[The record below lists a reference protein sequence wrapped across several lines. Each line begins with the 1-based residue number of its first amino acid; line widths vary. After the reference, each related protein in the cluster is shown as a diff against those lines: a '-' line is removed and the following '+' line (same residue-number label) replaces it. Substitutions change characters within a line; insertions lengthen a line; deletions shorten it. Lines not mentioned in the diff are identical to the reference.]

1 MLWLKAGASIFKRL
15 EKRFGGMSVRV
26 IQDRLNSYGCVSAI
40 EEDQALREITQEIV
54 LAALGRTDFFDKASF
69 QGGTCLRTF
78 HGVNRFSEDLD
89 FSLKKPGKNFELGG
103 YFKIVEKDLGAFGYQ
118 IKVDDRSTVDEVV
131 KKVFLKDDSIGRL
144 LKLDYRLKIVPLR
157 KIWIKFEV
165 DSNSPSGACYEV
177 RVMDFP
183 FPAAVSLFDLPSLFA
198 GKMHAL
204 LCREYVKGR
213 DWYDFLWYVGK
224 SVRPN
229 FDLLAAA
236 LERAGPWAG
245 KKTVVDAEW
254 CLKVLS
260 EKIDSMDFSKL
271 QEDVRRFLKPV
282 ELASLKLWTREFFL
296 GRAAKIFQ

>member
-1 MLWLKAGASIFKRL
+1 
-15 EKRFGGMSVRV
+15 VV
-26 IQDRLNSYGCVSAI
+26 QD
-40 EEDQALREITQEIV
+40 
-54 LAALGRTDFFDKASF
+54 LA
-69 QGGTCLRTF
+69 
-78 HGVNRFSEDLD
+78 
-89 FSLKKPGKNFELGG
+89 
-103 YFKIVEKDLGAFGYQ
+103 AFGYQ
-118 IKVDDRSTVDEVV
+118 IEIDDRGGLDEVV
-131 KKVFLKDDSIGRL
+131 KKAFLKDDSIGRL
-144 LKLDYRLKIVPLR
+144 LKLGFRPKSGPMR
-157 KIWIKFEV
+157 KIRIKFEV
-165 DSNSPSGACYEV
+165 DSNPSAGAAYEV
-177 RVMDFP
+177 KVMDFP

-213 DWYDFLWYVGK
+213 DWYDFLWYLGK

-236 LERAGPWAG
+236 LDQTGPWAG
-245 KKTVVDAEW
+245 KKTVIDVEW
-254 CLKVLS
+254 CRGAMS